1 MILKQLMLKN
11 FGKFHR
17 TSLELKD
24 GINIIYGRNE
34 SGKST
39 IHTFIKAMLF
49 GIRRQRGRA
58 SRTDAYNRYTPWEN
72 SGWFEG
78 AMVFSC
84 GEKDFC
90 LERNFRRGE
99 EAVQLVCR
107 TDGELL
113 SVEDGD
119 LSVLLG
125 GISETVYENTV
136 SVGQMKSRT
145 GEGLVYELRN
155 YFSNYQGSQD
165 GKLDIEKAERILKNR
180 KREWEK
186 IREEKEN
193 KQRKETDR
201 IAYEMDYLRKELEE
215 LEAKVSEIPKER
227 KSSREE
233 GIRKKIRMTGIIGSV
248 LILFLCGILDKI
260 LTGIVFS
267 MVLAGISIFL
277 YRRVKPKPPFGDD
290 SYRFL
295 RSQIQEKRT
304 RLSNLEEEL
313 EELERTFAE
322 DRREQEEIE
331 AIELAEKKIRELSV
345 SMQESAGKN
354 LQKQISQ
361 IFREMTEGRYE
372 QISVDDHLN
381 LYLFE
386 KERHVPLFMVSSGTV
401 EQVYL
406 ALRLAAADLL
416 CQEEPFPVILDE
428 IFSMYDDRRLAQTL
442 KWLAKNRKQTILF
455 TCNHREEEI
464 LKRCGIPFH
473 FIELHM
479 ES

>member
-1 MILKQLMLKN
+1 MILKQLVLKN
-11 FGKFHR
+11 FGKFHQ

-24 GINIIYGRNE
+24 GINIIYGTNE

-39 IHTFIKAMLF
+39 VHAFIKCMLF
-49 GIRRQRGRA
+49 GVRRQRGRA
-58 SRTDAYNRYTPWEN
+58 SRTDEYTKYTPWEN
-72 SGWFEG
+72 PGWFEG
-78 AMVFSC
+78 GMVFSC
-84 GEKDFC
+84 GEKDFY

-99 EAVQLVCR
+99 ESVRLVCR

-125 GISETVYENTV
+125 GVSESIYENTV

-180 KREWEK
+180 KKEWGK
-186 IREEKEN
+186 IREEKE
-193 KQRKETDR
+193 
-201 IAYEMDYLRKELEE
+201 
-215 LEAKVSEIPKER
+215 
-227 KSSREE
+227 
-233 GIRKKIRMTGIIGSV
+233 IRKKKEEEKLSYETEYLKKELGELECRISELTAGGKSGKEERSKKRILITGGITC
-248 LILFLCGILDKI
+248 LLALLLCTIAGKI
-260 LTGIVFS
+260 LIGVS
-267 MVLAGISIFL
+267 LAVMAAGVSILL
-277 YRRVKPKPPFGDD
+277 YRNVRPEENFRKNNL
-290 SYRFL
+290 RLL
-295 RSQIQEKRT
+295 RSQMQEKRV
-304 RLSNLEEEL
+304 RFSNLKEEL

-331 AIELAEKKIRELSV
+331 AIEMAEEKIRELVV
-345 SMQESAGKN
+345 SMQESAGKK
-354 LQKQISQ
+354 LQKQISH
-361 IFREMTEGRYE
+361 IFREMTEGRY
-372 QISVDDHLN
+372 QQVSVDDNLE

-416 CQEEPFPVILDE
+416 CQEEQLPVILDE
-428 IFSMYDDRRLAQTL
+428 IFAMYDDRRLMQTL
-442 KWLAKNRKQTILF
+442 KWLSKKRQQIILF
-455 TCNHREEEI
+455 TCNHREAEI
-464 LKRCGIPFH
+464 LKQCGIPFH

-479 ES
+479 EA